1 MAENMVVKEPL
12 TADMVDAGE
21 ELTRKLDDLR
31 VPTTAALWLFDPEI
45 NDDWRLL
52 FASPDV
58 DEKGRRHV
66 YGQIY
71 LALEQL
77 GDKAAAI
84 PFLAI
89 GLLEADA
96 ELVRRLRTAVRT
108 GEDISRIRFRKRV
121 ADGHYIEDALIYRVT

>member
-12 TADMVDAGE
+12 TADMIDAGE
-21 ELTRKLDDLR
+21 ELIRKLDDLR
-31 VPTTAALWLFDPEI
+31 VPTTAALWLFDPEV

-58 DEKGRRHV
+58 GEKGPLAV
-66 YGQIY
+66 YRQIQ
-71 LALEQL
+71 LALEQV

-84 PFLAI
+84 PFVAI
-89 GLLEADA
+89 GLLDADA

-108 GEDISRIRFRKRV
+108 GDDISRIRFRKRI
-121 ADGHYIEDALIYRVT
+121 ADGHYIEDALIYRVA